1 MVSITPRPEGHEDEH
16 QIAGCAATPVV
27 TNSGR
32 DLVWARKGLC
42 AMYGIMDGGMMWC
55 MGSSWLV
62 LCIVTLLGAA
72 ALFAYLF
79 FSRR

>member
-1 MVSITPRPEGHEDEH
+1 
-16 QIAGCAATPVV
+16 
-27 TNSGR
+27 
-32 DLVWARKGLC
+32 
-42 AMYGIMDGGMMWC
+42 MDGGMMWG